1 MTTTMMLELTARQN
15 RNVIARAIDGLRE
28 RMIQRKH
35 RRMFLAMDDHML
47 RDIGMTRGDAMAGK
61 F

>member
-15 RNVIARAIDGLRE
+15 RNVLARTIDGIRE
-28 RMIQRKH
+28 RMTKRNH

-47 RDIGMTRGDAMAGK
+47 RDIGMTRGDALAGK